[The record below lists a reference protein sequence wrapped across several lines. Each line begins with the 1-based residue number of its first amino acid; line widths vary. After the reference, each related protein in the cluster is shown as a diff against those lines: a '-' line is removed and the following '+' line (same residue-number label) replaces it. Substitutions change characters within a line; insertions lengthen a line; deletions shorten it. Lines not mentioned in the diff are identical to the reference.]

1 MSGIDNLYPSKFSLK
16 LIGIFEINF
25 DVMNVTKNYFLGF
38 EEKQFLIDFSSLKE
52 EILEFNNYVAEIN
65 GLNQK
70 SIVDVF
76 LCTEKG

>member
-1 MSGIDNLYPSKFSLK
+1 
-16 LIGIFEINF
+16 
-25 DVMNVTKNYFLGF
+25 MNVTKNYFLGF